1 MLVEAI
7 FFVAIT
13 VVTAKALNQL
23 EAKAVAAE
31 PQRQVSPR
39 VKQGLDV
46 ADQLYA
52 AKRFH
57 SAEKAY
63 LAVLKHDH
71 KNLSAYNHLGIIYS
85 QLKNFPDA
93 IECFQIATQLMPSAT
108 TFHNLG
114 LVYYENRNY
123 IKAIAAYEKS
133 IMFEPSAPRY
143 IALGKA
149 FSKVLDHHRMI
160 TALQQARNL
169 DQANLRTLHLLLEA
183 YVHTKQPD
191 MATKTAEIIL
201 ELEPNDAKAS
211 QVMAR
216 YAKRPQVA

>member
-1 MLVEAI
+1 MLIEAI
-7 FFVAIT
+7 FFAGIVSVA
-13 VVTAKALNQL
+13 VQALGQL

-46 ADQLYA
+46 ADQLYT
-52 AKRFH
+52 AKRYH

-93 IECFQIATQLMPSAT
+93 IECFLIATQLMPSAT

-149 FSKVLDHHRMI
+149 FSKVLDHRRMI
-160 TALQQARNL
+160 TALEHARNL
-169 DQANLRTLHLLLEA
+169 DPANLRTLHLLLDA

-191 MATKTAEIIL
+191 LASQTARRIL
-201 ELEPNDAKAS
+201 ELEPKDAKAS
-211 QVMAR
+211 QVLAR
-216 YAKRPQVA
+216 YPKHPQVA